1 MKMIYTPSKIPIQ
14 LPLETSTTTG
24 HAARPRG
31 FLVRTDRWLHP
42 CMELTVQRS
51 VPTPTYYRQYRVVRS
66 KYSRKQQDMIDQY
79 QETAGYDRSVPFER

>member
-31 FLVRTDRWLHP
+31 FLVLMDYAKKINTNFFEGQKKVILAIKS
-42 CMELTVQRS
+42 TNGS
-51 VPTPTYYRQYRVVRS
+51 YR
-66 KYSRKQQDMIDQY
+66 
-79 QETAGYDRSVPFER
+79 P